1 MTRGLFHPDRGYW
14 EVIGDIDAALA
25 VAPAG
30 TVETGIRPNPW
41 ARWDGSRWIAG
52 EQPPAPPPSLS
63 PARFE
68 WLLAYTGLGDVWD
81 ALEAELR
88 LVDRA
93 QFAAVRAQRR
103 KSVYDLDA
111 TLSAVGT
118 WREHAARFA
127 DGVDLSETAIRAAWT
142 MAAEAQI

>member
-1 MTRGLFHPDRGYW
+1 MTRGFYHPDKGYW
-14 EVIGDIDAALA
+14 EVIGDAQAALA
-25 VAPAG
+25 LAPAG
-30 TVETGIRPNPW
+30 TVETPLRPDPFATWNGE
-41 ARWDGSRWIAG
+41 RWQPGK
-52 EQPPAPPPSLS
+52 QPPAPAPSLS

-93 QFAAVRAQRR
+93 AFASIRAQRR

-111 TLSAVGT
+111 TLAAVAT
-118 WREHAARFA
+118 WTEAAARHA
-127 DGVDLSETAIRAAWT
+127 GGVDLSEANIRAAWALAA
-142 MAAEAQI
+142 AAEV